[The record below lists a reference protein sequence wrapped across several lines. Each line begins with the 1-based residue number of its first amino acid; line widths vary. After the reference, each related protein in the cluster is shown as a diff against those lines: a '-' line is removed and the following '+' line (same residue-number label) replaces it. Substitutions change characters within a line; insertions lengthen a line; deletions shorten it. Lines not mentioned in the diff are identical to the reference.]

1 MLLIN
6 MKVVRKKTWKSR
18 IRKEKVSNRKA
29 WLEGV
34 KLIICSYSCLNKEKK
49 KQEEINKGEA
59 ILWKTVQ
66 TRGIPLEL
74 RIAMEY
80 ISFYSRPSQT

>member
-1 MLLIN
+1 

-29 WLEGV
+29 WLERV

-49 KQEEINKGEA
+49 KSKKKLIKEKQFFGKQYRQEEF
-59 ILWKTVQ
+59 LW
-66 TRGIPLEL
+66 
-74 RIAMEY
+74 
-80 ISFYSRPSQT
+80 S

>member
-1 MLLIN
+1 
-6 MKVVRKKTWKSR
+6 
-18 IRKEKVSNRKA
+18 
-29 WLEGV
+29 
-34 KLIICSYSCLNKEKK
+34 LIICSYSCLNKEKK

-80 ISFYSRPSQT
+80 ISFYSLPSQT